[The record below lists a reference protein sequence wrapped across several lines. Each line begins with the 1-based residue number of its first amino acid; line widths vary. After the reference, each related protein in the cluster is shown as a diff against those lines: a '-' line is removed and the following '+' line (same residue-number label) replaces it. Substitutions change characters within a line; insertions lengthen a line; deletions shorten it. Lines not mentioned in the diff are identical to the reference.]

1 MQLQKLYYLV
11 LSYHTALA
19 IAETFNITPNL
30 TITHTNITASDQ
42 DWDWPIKDNYWL
54 EISLGDVYM
63 DLKYVQSVLQR
74 AVRTIEKGQP
84 GQLIT
89 GILSIE
95 ADRSLQPLNEA
106 NFVFTAIHGK
116 EVTLDDA
123 YLAATGLMDW
133 YKSEKQEY
141 ICYFYLRDVGPKG
154 KGTYGYGAMK
164 RVRMPFPPSINVNV
178 SISR

>member
-1 MQLQKLYYLV
+1 MQLQTLYYLFI
-11 LSYHTALA
+11 SYHAALA
-19 IAETFNITPNL
+19 IVETFNITPNL
-30 TITHTNITASDQ
+30 TTTHSDITASEQ
-42 DWDWPIKDNYWL
+42 DWDWPIKENHWL

-63 DLKYVQSVLQR
+63 DLKYSQSLLQR
-74 AVRTIEKGQP
+74 AMRTIEKGTS
-84 GQLIT
+84 GQVIT

-95 ADRSLQPLNEA
+95 ADRSLQPRNDA

-133 YKSEKQEY
+133 YKSETQKY
-141 ICYFYLRDVGPKG
+141 VCYFYLKDVGPEG

-164 RVRMPFPPSINVNV
+164 RVRMPFPPSIDGNV
-178 SISR
+178 SLSR